1 LANET
6 LEVGPTGGPT
16 DTEEVLGRKN
26 LMLVL
31 TRRAEEIIC
40 IGDDIRI
47 TVMAVKGERVQLGL
61 AAPRNV
67 HIRREELEAKDP
79 TATEALS
86 EPRRDV

>member
-6 LEVGPTGGPT
+6 LEGGPIGGPT
-16 DTEEVLGRKN
+16 DTEEAIGRKD

-67 HIRREELEAKDP
+67 HIRREELEVKDP